1 MSTTIMNLKQAL
13 GAGGRVNKYKLNFSI
28 PSAVPVKSELQNADV
43 LCKSTQF
50 PGVTITP
57 IEVFNQ
63 GRKLLI
69 PGDTNYENTWTVV
82 FYNTE
87 DHGIRRDLL
96 SWMRSADD
104 FQRNEHSGNPLDVL
118 GEMSVVQLDSLAKE
132 TVTYT
137 FHNVFPSS
145 VEAIE
150 LADDT
155 DGGIQEVSVTFT
167 FTDWVVGTGVNSDP
181 SATNAASKNSIA
193 PLS

>member
-1 MSTTIMNLKQAL
+1 MAATIMNLKQAL
-13 GAGGRVNKYKLNFSI
+13 GAGGRVNKYRLNFSI
-28 PSAVPVKSELQNADV
+28 PSAVPVSSELQNSDV

-69 PGDTNYENTWTVV
+69 PGDTNYENTWTVN

-87 DHGIRRDLL
+87 DHGLRRDLL

-104 FQRNEHSGNPLDVL
+104 FQHNTHSGNPVDVL
-118 GEMSVVQLDSLAKE
+118 GEMSVVQLDSMGKE

-145 VEAIE
+145 VDAIE
-150 LADDT
+150 LSDDT
-155 DGGIQEVSVTFT
+155 DGGVQEVAVTFT
-167 FTDWVVGTGVNSDP
+167 FSDWVVGDGEYSEPTK
-181 SATNAASKNSIA
+181 ANAPSKNSIA
-193 PLS
+193 K

>member
-1 MSTTIMNLKQAL
+1 MAATIMNLKQAL
-13 GAGGRVNKYKLNFSI
+13 GAGGGVNKYKLVFSI
-28 PSAVPVKSELQNADV
+28 PSAVPVSSELQNADV

-87 DHGIRRDLL
+87 AHDMRRDLL

-104 FQRNEHSGNPLDVL
+104 YQRNTHSGNPLDVL
-118 GEMSVVQLDSLAKE
+118 GEMGVTQLDSMGKE

-150 LADDT
+150 VSDDT
-155 DGGIQEVSVTFT
+155 DGGIQEVSVTFS
-167 FTDWVVGTGVNSDP
+167 FSDFVVGTGEYSEPTV
-181 SATNAASKNSIA
+181 ANAATKNSIA
-193 PLS
+193 Q